1 MLLAGATD
9 ALRRTIREFMPGKED
24 LQEEKKGEIISFSH
38 FRVTYVLD
46 WITDTI
52 ETVGQTCPRDDSYKK
67 QPRKKDLPKNFKIA
81 PQELQKLLK
90 KSINKDFKKPA
101 PGSKKE

>member
-1 MLLAGATD
+1 MQ
-9 ALRRTIREFMPGKED
+9 GK
-24 LQEEKKGEIISFSH
+24 KKIYKKNIISFSL

-67 QPRKKDLPKNFKIA
+67 QPPKRDPPKNFKIA
-81 PQELQKLLK
+81 PRDLHKLLK

-101 PGSKKE
+101 PGPKKK

>member
-1 MLLAGATD
+1 ML
-9 ALRRTIREFMPGKED
+9 
-24 LQEEKKGEIISFSH
+24 SY

-46 WITDTI
+46 WISDTI

-67 QPRKKDLPKNFKIA
+67 QPQKKDLPKKNYKIS
-81 PQELQKLLK
+81 PQDLHKLLK

>member
-1 MLLAGATD
+1 M
-9 ALRRTIREFMPGKED
+9 
-24 LQEEKKGEIISFSH
+24 FSH

-67 QPRKKDLPKNFKIA
+67 QPPKPKRDLPKNFKIA
-81 PQELQKLLK
+81 PKDLQKLLK

-101 PGSKKE
+101 SGSERNY